1 MVDLEGNPI
10 ALFNVGGSFYAIDN
24 TCKHAEGPLGEG
36 ELDQAQVTCPLH
48 GWQYDVTTGACATDT
63 SVSQKKYNVKVEGDD
78 ILMTF
83 ADGHVFVI
91 TKRPDGDF
99 DFATRP
105 AGQTGLA

>member
-1 MVDLEGNPI
+1 MPNFVKAAKKGDLGEGKGMVVDLEGNPI

-78 ILMTF
+78 IL
-83 ADGHVFVI
+83 I
-91 TKRPDGDF
+91 EI
-99 DFATRP
+99 
-105 AGQTGLA
+105 